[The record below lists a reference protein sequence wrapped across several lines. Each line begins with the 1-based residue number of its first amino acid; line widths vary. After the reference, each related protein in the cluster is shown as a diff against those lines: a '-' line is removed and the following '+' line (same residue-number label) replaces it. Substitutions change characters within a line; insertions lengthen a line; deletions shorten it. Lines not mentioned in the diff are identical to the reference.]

1 MKKLRI
7 FLIAAVILVGFQG
20 PLQAQSGEK
29 LFREGMMKE
38 EGAGKLDEAID
49 IYYKVVND
57 VSAKRSLRAKALM
70 HVGICYEKLGE
81 KKAQN
86 AYQKLIAEYADQTA
100 IVAMVRKKLQLLE
113 VNPKNTLSSGLIT
126 QHLKTITLQKKKYKL
141 FNVSPNGQNY
151 AYMDW
156 PTFEIMVYNFKTGIA
171 DSITQ
176 ENTWFTK
183 EGWSNPNNPKWS
195 PDSKKIAYQWRAK
208 DVQEVRLVNLNNKNT
223 QVILSDSEKKT
234 PHIETFTRD
243 GKNILGTI
251 EVEEN
256 NVKIQ
261 KLVMISIAD
270 KNYKI
275 ITSFDSRFPAN
286 FSFSPDGKYLM
297 YTRSQE
303 KSVNND
309 IYVMLLADKSE
320 SQITFSTANDSNPMW
335 SPDGTEVLFLT
346 DRMGNNDFYKVKV
359 KNGKPV
365 GKVKI
370 VKRNIGREVKVLGI
384 GIDKSIYYAADNSHY
399 DIFTL
404 DLDAK
409 FENNETKFTR
419 ITDLAMRSGGMAPR
433 YSKDGRYISYVSRRS
448 NYKSSKAFDYEL
460 GHKYF
465 IGIYDTKTKEHK
477 ELKTSIY
484 GWFYYDINEYVPD
497 WSYDGTK
504 LLLYGIIRDNYQ
516 RGFLA
521 VDVLTE
527 KITPLLTIPNS
538 MSGYSDN
545 RVGRNPVFSKNNDRI
560 YYTSKDW
567 KNLMEYNVLTKEKK
581 SVLFIERGFYF
592 RGFMDNQKSCI
603 VHNNDGVFKYDLITK
618 ELTKLT
624 DTKGWVLGWSP
635 DEKYLYRTI
644 KFEHMLRRNIVR
656 VALDGS
662 EPDKTISLE
671 ELFPN
676 GKPWL
681 MSMHPSRNEIVF
693 DMSVNNGEEIYKL
706 TGAFE

>member
-1 MKKLRI
+1 MKNLVKYV
-7 FLIAAVILVGFQG
+7 LIAFLVIGSLTS
-20 PLQAQSGEK
+20 LTAQDAEK
-29 LFREGMMKE
+29 LFQQGMMKE
-38 EGAGKLDEAID
+38 EAEGNLTEAIE
-49 IYYKVVND
+49 IYSQLSEDASVD
-57 VSAKRSLRAKALM
+57 REIRANALM
-70 HVGICYEKLGE
+70 HVGICYEKLGK

-86 AYQKLIAEYADQTA
+86 TYQKLVVEYPDQTA
-100 IVAMVRKKLQLLE
+100 IVAMARKKLQLLE
-113 VNPKNTLSSGLIT
+113 VNPKDAKNSGLIT
-126 QHLKTITLQKKKYKL
+126 QHLKTITLQKKKYVL
-141 FNVSPNGQNY
+141 SNISPNGQNY
-151 AYMDW
+151 AYVDW

-176 ENTWFTK
+176 GNTWFME

-208 DVQEVRLVNLNNKNT
+208 DIQEVRLVNLNNKNT
-223 QVILSDSEKKT
+223 QVILSGSESKT

-243 GKNILGTI
+243 GKNILGSM

-256 NVKIQ
+256 NAKIQ

-275 ITSFDSRFPAN
+275 INSFDSRFPAN

-297 YTRSQE
+297 YTRPQE

-320 SQITFSTANDSNPMW
+320 SQITFSTANDSNPVW

-346 DRMGNNDFYKVKV
+346 DRMGNNDFYKVQV

-365 GKVKI
+365 GKAHI
-370 VKRNIGREVKVLGI
+370 VKRNLGKEVNVMGI
-384 GIDKSIYYAADNSHY
+384 GIDKSIYYATDNSRY

-433 YSKDGRYISYVSRRS
+433 YSKDGRYISYVSRKS
-448 NYKSSKAFDYEL
+448 NYTNLEAFDDEL
-460 GHKYF
+460 GHRYF

-477 ELKTSIY
+477 ELKASIY
-484 GWFYYDINEYVPD
+484 GWMYYDINEYVPD

-504 LLLYGIIRDNYQ
+504 LLLYGILKDNYQ

-521 VDVLTE
+521 VDVNTE

-538 MSGYSDN
+538 LNRYSED
-545 RVGRNPVFSKNNDRI
+545 RVGRNPVFSKNKNLI

-567 KNLMEYNVLTKEKK
+567 KSIMAYNVLTKEKK
-581 SVLFIERGFYF
+581 SVLFLERGMFF
-592 RGFMDNQKSCI
+592 RGFMDNEKSCI
-603 VHNNDGVFKYDLITK
+603 VQNKDGVFKYNLITK

-624 DTKGWVLGWSP
+624 DKKGWVLGWSP
-635 DEKYLYRTI
+635 DEKYFYKGT
-644 KFEHMLRRNIVR
+644 KMEHMLLKDIVR
-656 VALDGS
+656 VAMDGS
-662 EPDKTISLE
+662 EPDKSISLE

-681 MSMHPSRNEIVF
+681 MKMHPSRNEIVF

-706 TGAFE
+706 NGVFD